1 MTPEPRVAPR
11 RATGLL
17 LTSGTVLGAAC
28 FAIALV
34 SDLARLGGHD
44 PTGGDATG
52 FMAALL
58 GLDPEAWA
66 ALGSALIIATPAVG
80 LVATAV
86 EYGSVGDRRAVL
98 FALAVLAVLSLSLL
112 IALLT

>member
-11 RATGLL
+11 HATGLT

-34 SDLARLGGHD
+34 SDLARLGGQAFSA
-44 PTGGDATG
+44 GDAAS
-52 FMAALL
+52 FVAALL

-66 ALGSALIIATPAVG
+66 GLGSALIIATPAVG
-80 LVATAV
+80 LVVTAL
-86 EYGSVGDRRAVL
+86 EYGSIGDRRAVL
-98 FALAVLAVLSLSLL
+98 FAIAVLAILSLSLL